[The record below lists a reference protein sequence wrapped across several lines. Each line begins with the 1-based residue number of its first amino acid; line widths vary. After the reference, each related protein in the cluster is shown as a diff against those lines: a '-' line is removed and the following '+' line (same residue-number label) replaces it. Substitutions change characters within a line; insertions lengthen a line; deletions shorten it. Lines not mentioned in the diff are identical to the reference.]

1 MSGDKCVLAYS
12 GGLDTSA
19 MIPYLRE
26 NHGVEVVAV
35 LIDVG
40 RAQELEALR
49 RRALDAGAEEAIVID
64 AKEEFLS
71 DFVLPALKAN
81 ALYEEKYPL
90 VSALSRPL
98 IAKKL
103 VEVARQQGASTVAHG
118 CTAKGN
124 DQVRFDVSIR
134 CQEPDMT
141 ILGPAR
147 EWGMTRG
154 EILDYVA
161 ARGIDVPL
169 TRKNPFSIDEN
180 LWGRTIEC
188 GELEDPWTEPPAE
201 AYQVT
206 VSIDEAPDE
215 PQEVVI
221 NFKKGVP
228 VGMDDQGM
236 DSVALINRVDEI
248 GGAHGFGRVDMI
260 ENRLVGIKSREIYE
274 VPGALAMIMAHR
286 ELEDLTLTRDLSH
299 FKRGVEQRLAD
310 MIYDGQWF
318 SPLSD
323 ALRVFV
329 EESQK
334 NVTGDVRLR
343 FHKGSCLVTGRRSP
357 NSLYQESLAT
367 YGTGDIFSHE
377 SAQGFVNL
385 WGLPLEVWS
394 RTSRGSA

>member
-1 MSGDKCVLAYS
+1 MLSKRRRQQLVV
-12 GGLDTSA
+12 GLVGKHRVGTQIELTRRLSRA
-19 MIPYLRE
+19 
-26 NHGVEVVAV
+26 GVEVTQA
-35 LIDVG
+35 
-40 RAQELEALR
+40 
-49 RRALDAGAEEAIVID
+49 
-64 AKEEFLS
+64 
-71 DFVLPALKAN
+71 
-81 ALYEEKYPL
+81 
-90 VSALSRPL
+90 
-98 IAKKL
+98 
-103 VEVARQQGASTVAHG
+103 
-118 CTAKGN
+118 
-124 DQVRFDVSIR
+124 
-134 CQEPDMT
+134 
-141 ILGPAR
+141 
-147 EWGMTRG
+147 
-154 EILDYVA
+154 
-161 ARGIDVPL
+161 
-169 TRKNPFSIDEN
+169 
-180 LWGRTIEC
+180 
-188 GELEDPWTEPPAE
+188 
-201 AYQVT
+201 T
-206 VSIDEAPDE
+206 VSRDIRELGLRKVRDEMGNAHYSVADDDE
-215 PQEVVI
+215 PSDPVKACRHMLEEVVI
-221 NFKKGVP
+221 TFKKGVP

-260 ENRLVGIKSREIYE
+260 ENRLVGLKNREIYE
-274 VPGALAMIMAHR
+274 VHGALAMIMAHR
-286 ELEDLTLTRDLSH
+286 ELEDLTVTRDLSH

-310 MIYDGQWF
+310 MIYDGQWL